1 MPFSGPIKESPAAR
15 HPAGLFS
22 NWKFFRPRIRD
33 FLQGWLSTLNPS
45 SLLMSSPQQ
54 VKAQTLIFLYEQIF
68 GDLLKDPSIT
78 ELAVNRPGEI
88 FFERNGRLISGPWYV
103 STMVPKV
110 HHCMGGIYTDMEA
123 RALNIDADQP
133 IPGLFAAGE
142 STGGVHGAVRLGSC
156 AVTDCIVSGRIAGRN
171 AAKEEPWS

>member
-1 MPFSGPIKESPAAR
+1 MAF
-15 HPAGLFS
+15 
-22 NWKFFRPRIRD
+22 
-33 FLQGWLSTLNPS
+33 NPQ
-45 SLLMSSPQQ
+45 LIILVLMSTSQQ

-88 FFERNGRLISGPWYV
+88 FFERNGRLISGPCYV

-156 AVTDCIVSGRIAGRN
+156 AVTDCIVYGRIAGRN